1 MKPYVSVFVALVFVL
16 SAVAATAPAAA
27 AAGTALWQDPPSD
40 QPPGGEGRRG
50 RAGKKADE
58 PKIKPYKE
66 VITKEAKSDD
76 GIFTVHRI
84 KDKLFFEIPSRA
96 LGREFVLV
104 ARIARTTLGVGYG
117 GQKIGTRVV
126 RWDRQGD
133 RILLRSVSYSVVAG
147 DNRPVAS
154 AVEASNNNTIIK
166 AFDVKAL
173 GPEGTDTV
181 VIDVTD
187 LYTKD
192 VFEMSAKQ
200 RLQASS
206 MDSKRSFLEE
216 ALSFPTNIEVRA
228 SHTYTKRP
236 DPPGRRNAPT
246 PRSRFFGRGM
256 NSGSATVLMH
266 YSMVKLPDNPMMARR
281 YDQRVG
287 YFTVS
292 QIDFGRDEHRAQQ
305 RRYITRWRLEKKNP
319 KAKLS
324 EPVKPIVY
332 WIDSATPKK
341 WIPYMKRGV
350 EKWQE
355 AFEEA
360 GFKNAIL
367 AKEAPTPEEDPEWHP
382 EDARNS
388 VIRWLPSAI
397 ANASG
402 PHVHDPRTGEIL
414 ESDIQFYHN
423 VQSLVRS
430 WYFVQAAALDPRA
443 RKLPMPDELMGELLE
458 YVAAH
463 EVGHT
468 LGFQHNMKA
477 SSMYTVEQVRDPA
490 WVKTMGHTP
499 TLMDYSRFNYVAQ
512 PEDGIPI
519 ADLIPKIGPYDK
531 WATMWGYKPI
541 PGARTP
547 DEEKTTLDQWALEQD
562 KKPWLRFTTGGR
574 NPQGHDPGELTE
586 AVGDADAVQATGLG
600 LKNLQRTMEFLIPV
614 TTRKGENWDE
624 LNTYYGAILGQWV
637 REMNHVVAIVGGFDS
652 QQKHGDQEGVLYTPV
667 SRERQAEAV
676 TFLVENAFQTPEYFI
691 RLEILRRIEPSGV
704 LSRINNAQ
712 TRVLSSLLG
721 ASRLGRLIEQNALD
735 GDGLYRTTDFL
746 ADVRRGIWPDIAGA
760 SVNIDAYRRGL
771 QRSYLGIIDTR
782 LNGSSAA
789 SDDTRAL
796 FRGELRTLDAEL
808 ETALPHAANQETRYH
823 LQDSRDQISR
833 ILEPKFQPRSN
844 AAGAGTGGGR
854 RAFYEA
860 LEALEEQ
867 SPEVCWPELIIQP
880 NR

>member
-1 MKPYVSVFVALVFVL
+1 MKQYVSVFVALVFVL
-16 SAVAATAPAAA
+16 SAAATTAPAAA

-40 QPPGGEGRRG
+40 QPPEREGRRG
-50 RAGKKADE
+50 RAGQKKDE

-66 VITKEAKSDD
+66 VITKEAKSDE

-84 KDKLFFEIPSRA
+84 KDKLFFEIPSSA
-96 LGREFVLV
+96 LGQEFVLV
-104 ARIARTTLGVGYG
+104 ARIAKTTLGAGYG
-117 GQKIGTRVV
+117 GQKLGNRVV
-126 RWDRQGD
+126 RWDRRGD
-133 RILLRSVSYSVVAG
+133 WILFRSVSYSVVS
-147 DNRPVAS
+147 DPSRPIAR
-154 AVEASNNNTIIK
+154 AVEASNNDTIIR
-166 AFDVKAL
+166 AFDIKAL
-173 GPEGTDTV
+173 GPEDKDTV

-187 LYTKD
+187 LYTSD
-192 VFEMSAKQ
+192 IFEMSAKT

-206 MDSKRSFLEE
+206 MDRKRSFIED
-216 ALSFPTNIEVRA
+216 ALAFPTNIEIRA
-228 SHTYTKRP
+228 THTYTKRP
-236 DPPGRRNAPT
+236 DPPGRRQTGPPT
-246 PRSRFFGRGM
+246 PRRRFSRGM
-256 NSGSATVLMH
+256 RSGSATLLMH
-266 YSMVKLPDNPMMARR
+266 YSMVKLPEKPMMPRL

-292 QIDFGRDEHRAQQ
+292 QTDYGRDEQRAKQV
-305 RRYITRWRLEKKNP
+305 RYITRWRLEKKNP

-332 WIDSATPKK
+332 YIDPATPKK
-341 WIPYMKRGV
+341 WIPYMIRGV
-350 EKWQE
+350 NKWQL
-355 AFEEA
+355 AFEKA
-360 GFKNAIL
+360 GFKNAIIG
-367 AKEAPTPEEDPEWHP
+367 KIAPTPEEDPEWHP
-382 EDARNS
+382 EDARYS
-388 VIRWLPSAI
+388 VIRWLPSDI
-397 ANASG
+397 PNASG

-423 VQSLVRS
+423 VMSLVRS

-443 RKLPMPDELMGELLE
+443 RKLPMPDDLMGELLE

-477 SSMYTVEQVRDPA
+477 SSMYTIEQVRDPK
-490 WVKTMGHTP
+490 WVSKMSHTP
-499 TLMDYSRFNYVAQ
+499 TMMDYSRFNYVAQ
-512 PEDGIPI
+512 PEDGIAI
-519 ADLIPKIGPYDK
+519 KDLIPKIGPYDQ

-541 PGARTP
+541 PDAHTP
-547 DEEKTTLDQWALEQD
+547 DEEKPTLDQWALEQD

-600 LKNLQRTMEFLIPV
+600 LKNLKRTMEFLIPV
-614 TTRKGENWDE
+614 TTRPGENWDE

-676 TFLVENAFQTPEYFI
+676 TFLVENAFQTPGYFI
-691 RLEILRRIEPSGV
+691 RLDILRRIEPSGV

-735 GDGLYRTTDFL
+735 GNGLYRTTDFL
-746 ADVRRGIWPDIAGA
+746 ADVRRGIWSEIAGE
-760 SVNIDAYRRGL
+760 SVDIDAYRRGL

-782 LNGSSAA
+782 LNGSSPA

-796 FRGELRTLDAEL
+796 FRGELRTLDAAL

-833 ILEPKFQPRSN
+833 ILEPKFQPRN
-844 AAGAGTGGGR
+844 AAGAGTGGR

-860 LEALEEQ
+860 LEALEGQ
-867 SPEVCWPELIIQP
+867 SPEICWPELIIQP
-880 NR
+880 NQ

>member
-1 MKPYVSVFVALVFVL
+1 
-16 SAVAATAPAAA
+16 
-27 AAGTALWQDPPSD
+27 
-40 QPPGGEGRRG
+40 
-50 RAGKKADE
+50 
-58 PKIKPYKE
+58 
-66 VITKEAKSDD
+66 
-76 GIFTVHRI
+76 
-84 KDKLFFEIPSRA
+84 
-96 LGREFVLV
+96 
-104 ARIARTTLGVGYG
+104 
-117 GQKIGTRVV
+117 
-126 RWDRQGD
+126 
-133 RILLRSVSYSVVAG
+133 VVAD
-147 DNRPVAS
+147 DNRPVS
-154 AVEASNNNTIIK
+154 RAVEASNNNSIIK
-166 AFDVKAL
+166 AFDIKAL
-173 GPEGTDTV
+173 GPEGAGTV

-206 MDSKRSFLEE
+206 MDAKRSFLEE
-216 ALSFPTNIEVRA
+216 ALSFPTNIEIRA

-236 DPPGRRNAPT
+236 DPPGRRNAPPS

-256 NSGSATVLMH
+256 SAGSATVLVH

-287 YFTVS
+287 YFTIS
-292 QIDFGRDEHRAQQ
+292 QTDYGRDEHRAQQ
-305 RRYITRWRLEKKNP
+305 RQYITRWRLEKKNP

-367 AKEAPTPEEDPEWHP
+367 AKVAPTPEEDPEWHP

-388 VIRWLPSAI
+388 VIRWLPSDI

-477 SSMYTVEQVRDPA
+477 SSMYTIEQVRDPA
-490 WVKTMGHTP
+490 WVKTMSHTP
-499 TLMDYSRFNYVAQ
+499 TMMDYSRFNYVAQ

-519 ADLIPKIGPYDK
+519 ADLIPKIGPYDI

-541 PGARTP
+541 PDARTP
-547 DEEKTTLDQWALEQD
+547 DEEKPTLDQWALEQD
-562 KKPWLRFTTGGR
+562 EKPWLRFTTGGR

-586 AVGDADAVQATGLG
+586 AVGDADAVRATGLG

-637 REMNHVVAIVGGFDS
+637 REMNHVAAIVGGFDS

-667 SRERQAEAV
+667 ARERQAGAV
-676 TFLVENAFQTPEYFI
+676 TFLSENAFQTPGYFI
-691 RLEILRRIEPSGV
+691 RPEILRRIESSGV

-712 TRVLSSLLG
+712 TRVLSSLLSS
-721 ASRLGRLIEQNALD
+721 SRLGRLIEQNALD
-735 GDGLYRTTDFL
+735 GDGLYRSTDFL
-746 ADVRRGIWPDIAGA
+746 ADVRRGIWSEIAGG
-760 SVNIDAYRRGL
+760 SVTIDAYRRGL

-782 LNGSSAA
+782 LNGSNAA

-808 ETALPHAANQETRYH
+808 EAALQSAANQETRYH
-823 LQDSRDQISR
+823 LQDSRDQIAR
-833 ILEPKFQPRSN
+833 ILDPKFKTGNS
-844 AAGAGTGGGR
+844 AGATPGGR

-867 SPEVCWPELIIQP
+867 SPEICWPELIIQP
-880 NR
+880 DK